1 MGSQK
6 NVMERVYEFTEKCY
20 AMSLRVRRKMLSN
33 EYMGSQKN
41 DMHRVFGFAE
51 GNLPKGLHAG

>member
-33 EYMGSQKN
+33 EYMSSQKN
-41 DMHRVFGFAE
+41 DMHRVSGSLKNVME
-51 GNLPKGLHAG
+51 RV